1 MARVLAFDLGGVLF
15 TDGTREF
22 IEYLNR
28 THDIDTVRAGEL
40 LNGAL
45 GSSYREGKLT
55 RDEFWS
61 GFRRALEL
69 SASEDDLEARWIDG
83 YRLNEGTWD
92 LIQQL
97 SAQLTRLG
105 VLENGRV

>member
-1 MARVLAFDLGGVLF
+1 VSRVLAFDLGGVLF

-28 THDIDTVRAGEL
+28 TLDIDTVRAGEL

-92 LIQQL
+92 LIQEL